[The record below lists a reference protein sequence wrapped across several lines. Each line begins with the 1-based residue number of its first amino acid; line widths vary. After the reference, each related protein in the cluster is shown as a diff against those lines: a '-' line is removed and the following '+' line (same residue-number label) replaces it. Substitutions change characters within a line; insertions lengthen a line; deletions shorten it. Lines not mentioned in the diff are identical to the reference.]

1 MKSISEEIIEVGGK
15 EYTLFL
21 NRKGVVAWEKDTE
34 EVQSR
39 LRELEN
45 KYSNFE
51 QTIVSERKKAN
62 DDNPFEGLDDVDG
75 MEDDAKLMHETFDS
89 LYRIMLYTHH
99 PMNRDKASEWYN
111 QACKEYGEQQMM
123 ALGSQMINDM
133 NDDMNTNQQELK
145 KLKALRPT
153 KE

>member
-1 MKSISEEIIEVGGK
+1 MKSISEEIIEVDGK

-21 NRKGVVAWEKDTE
+21 NRKGVVAWEKDTA

-39 LRELEN
+39 LQELEN

-51 QTIVSERKKAN
+51 EKIVSEKKKAN

-75 MEDDAKLMHETFDS
+75 MEEDARLMHETFDS

-111 QACKEYGEQQMM
+111 KACEEYGEQQMM
-123 ALGSQMINDM
+123 ALGSQMISDM
-133 NDDMNTNQQELK
+133 NVDTNQRELK

>member
-34 EVQSR
+34 
-39 LRELEN
+39 
-45 KYSNFE
+45 
-51 QTIVSERKKAN
+51 AN

-133 NDDMNTNQQELK
+133 NGDMNTNQQELK

>member
-1 MKSISEEIIEVGGK
+1 MKNMSEETIEVGGK

-34 EVQSR
+34 EVQKQ
-39 LRELEN
+39 LKDLEN
-45 KYSNFE
+45 KYTEFE
-51 QTIVSERKKAN
+51 KTIVSKKSKAN
-62 DDNPFEGLDDVDG
+62 DDNPFEGLEDVDS
-75 MEDDAKLMHETFDS
+75 MEDDAILMHESFDS

-99 PMNRDKASEWYN
+99 PMNRDEASEWYN
-111 QACKEYGEQQMM
+111 KACKEYGEQQMM
-123 ALGSQMINDM
+123 ALGSQMLSDM
-133 NDDMNTNQQELK
+133 NMDTNQQELK

>member
-1 MKSISEEIIEVGGK
+1 MKSISEEIIEVDGK

-21 NRKGVVAWEKDTE
+21 NRKGVVAWEKDTA

-39 LRELEN
+39 LQELEN

-51 QTIVSERKKAN
+51 EKIVSEKKKAN

-75 MEDDAKLMHETFDS
+75 MEEDARLMHETFDS

-111 QACKEYGEQQMM
+111 KACEEYGEQQMM
-123 ALGSQMINDM
+123 ALGSQMISDM
-133 NDDMNTNQQELK
+133 NVDTNQQELK

>member
-1 MKSISEEIIEVGGK
+1 MKNMSEETIEVGGK

-34 EVQSR
+34 EVQSQ
-39 LRELEN
+39 LRDLEK
-45 KYSNFE
+45 KYSDFE
-51 QTIVSERKKAN
+51 KTIVSEKNKAN
-62 DDNPFEGLDDVDG
+62 DDNPFEGLEDVDG
-75 MEDDAKLMHETFDS
+75 MEDDAKLMHEAFDS

-99 PMNRDKASEWYN
+99 PMKRDEASEWYN
-111 QACKEYGEQQMM
+111 KACEEYGDQQMM
-123 ALGSQMINDM
+123 ALGNQMISDM
-133 NDDMNTNQQELK
+133 NINTNQQELK